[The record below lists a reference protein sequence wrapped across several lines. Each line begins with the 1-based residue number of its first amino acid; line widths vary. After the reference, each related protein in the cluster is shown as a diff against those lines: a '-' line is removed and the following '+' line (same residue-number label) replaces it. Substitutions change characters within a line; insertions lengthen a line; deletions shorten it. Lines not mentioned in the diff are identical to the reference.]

1 MGGSAANPYKYQN
14 LWRILRVGP
23 SDTYDDWTFHDVVE
37 GDVRS
42 EFHVE
47 AEWNADKSFI
57 ARIFETADPA
67 DGIDSEKEQ
76 SFAVSPGLTG
86 HWEGLKLYND
96 DDDSVEIWFDA
107 TNEIQIT

>member
-47 AEWNADKSFI
+47 AEWNA
-57 ARIFETADPA
+57 ETGLILRKNSLLQCHQGLL
-67 DGIDSEKEQ
+67 GIGKD
-76 SFAVSPGLTG
+76 
-86 HWEGLKLYND
+86 
-96 DDDSVEIWFDA
+96 
-107 TNEIQIT
+107 